1 MEETDKKI
9 HAISTPYGSPILKN
23 IKEKARKD
31 FIDKSVKSVS
41 FLGLVTEKQYKKLLE
56 LNMSQ
61 IDAYTKLM
69 DKIKT
74 DLAYADMTIEEMQET
89 QNMLVDKLTNY
100 EIMTNMYQYLKSIKV
115 DISYEDFIF
124 CMSNQMDDLDLLE
137 ALMTKAKELKFG
149 KDEGLGVAENSAKK
163 GEMVSV
169 NTDKEDDG
177 LDVMQ
182 KVIKKAGEE
191 YSKWLDGQLAE
202 ALGIK

>member
-1 MEETDKKI
+1 MEEVD
-9 HAISTPYGSPILKN
+9 N

-89 QNMLVDKLTNY
+89 QNMLVDKVTNY
-100 EIMTNMYQYLKSIKV
+100 EIMTTMYEYLKSIKL
-115 DISYEDFIF
+115 DICYEDFIF

-149 KDEGLGVAENSAKK
+149 KDKRLGVAENSVKK
-163 GEMVSV
+163 GEMVNI

-177 LDVMQ
+177 WDVMQ

-191 YSKWLDGQLAE
+191 YYKWIDGQLAE

>member
-1 MEETDKKI
+1 MEDVDKKI

-23 IKEKARKD
+23 IQEKARKD
-31 FIDKSVKSVS
+31 FINKSVKAVS
-41 FLGLVTEKQYKKLLE
+41 FLGLVTKKQYKKLLE
-56 LNMSQ
+56 ANVMQTEAFIKVHDNL
-61 IDAYTKLM
+61 
-69 DKIKT
+69 KT
-74 DLAYADMTIEEMQET
+74 DLAYASEEIYDLKQKLE
-89 QNMLVDKLTNY
+89 LVTNKLTNH
-100 EIMTNMYQYLKSIKV
+100 EIMTTMYQYLKYINL
-115 DISYEDFIF
+115 DICYEDFIF
-124 CMSNQMDDLDLLE
+124 CMSHQMDDLDLLE